1 MIGTSKVNG
10 TVKKVVL
17 LGGTGFAGKHMAR
30 LLRPNHEVFAY
41 GREIDIRDKS
51 LIQKVLSQ
59 HTPDWVVNFAS
70 VTTVRESFAD
80 PVMTYE
86 IGFLGNLNLITML
99 QEIGFSGRLL
109 NISSSEVYG
118 HPMPKELPLSESSEL
133 RPMSPYAVSKL
144 AAEFLCYQSN
154 CSVQFD
160 ILSARPFTHIGPGQS
175 DRFAVSNF
183 ARQIAE
189 VDLGSR
195 EPVIRVGDL
204 STTRDFTDVRDV
216 VRAYWLLLE
225 SGKTGEVYN
234 VCSGMETS
242 LLNVLERLVAKSR
255 RVIRVEMDETM
266 LRNAEQKRLYG
277 SYDKLNQDTGWHPE
291 IELEKTLADTLGY
304 WLHELK

>member
-1 MIGTSKVNG
+1 MIGTLKVNG
-10 TVKKVVL
+10 AVKKILL
-17 LGGTGFAGKHMAR
+17 LGGTGFAGKHMER

-41 GREIDIRDKS
+41 GRKIDMRDMGAIR
-51 LIQKVLSQ
+51 KVLSQ
-59 HTPDWVVNFAS
+59 HTPDWIVNFAS
-70 VTTVRESFAD
+70 ITTVRESFSD
-80 PVMTYE
+80 PAMTYA
-86 IGFLGNLNLITML
+86 IGFLGSLNLLTVL
-99 QEIGFSGRLL
+99 QDFGFSGRLL

-118 HPMPKELPLSESSEL
+118 HPTLKELPLSESSEL

-154 CSVQFD
+154 CSTQFD

-189 VDLGSR
+189 VDLGIR

-216 VRAYWLLLE
+216 VRAYCMLLE
-225 SGKTGEVYN
+225 SGKAGEAYN

-242 LLNVLERLVAKSR
+242 LLNVLGQLVAKSR
-255 RVIRVEMDETM
+255 QAIRVETDETM

-277 SYDKLNQDTGWHPE
+277 SYDKLNQATGWHPE
-291 IELEKTLADTLGY
+291 IRLEQTLSDMLGY